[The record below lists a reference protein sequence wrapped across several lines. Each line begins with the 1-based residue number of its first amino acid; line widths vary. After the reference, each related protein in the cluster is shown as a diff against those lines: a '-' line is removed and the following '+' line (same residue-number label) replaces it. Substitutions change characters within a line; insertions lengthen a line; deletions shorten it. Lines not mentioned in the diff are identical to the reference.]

1 MANIQITPSGPQQ
14 EPSIALNSLDQSTV
28 IVTTND
34 LRSGNNMTTIYRS
47 INGGASYTEM
57 LNPPPAGFAASGDG
71 VAAYGYPNL
80 FLVAATALN
89 VNPVRDSSIIV
100 YRSTNNGASFS
111 TPIIVNQG
119 FGTAVYNDKPS
130 IRIDTSNGSPYLGQ
144 AYIAFTR
151 YFNNFQSSET
161 LISRSL
167 DQGITWSTPFLLTN
181 QVQDVSNFGS
191 SIAIGPAG
199 EIYVGWMQYGPGTP
213 QFLMRRSD
221 DGGVT
226 YGPIITI
233 STVSLVPTPL
243 PVPTFG
249 FRVLT
254 IAYLAVD
261 ISPFNGEGI
270 VYAAWQDNRTGSAH
284 IFLSRS
290 TDKGVSWST
299 PIQVDDSPSG
309 SQNILPNLTVSR
321 DNGGVKV
328 MYYTNRVSNSLIDVF
343 LAESN
348 NAGSSFAPNLRV
360 TSVSFDPNADPSLGT
375 PTPSIGDYNDLI
387 VKATGAAL
395 IVWMD
400 TRTGSQNIFEDI

>member
-1 MANIQITPSGPQQ
+1 M
-14 EPSIALNSLDQSTV
+14 
-28 IVTTND
+28 
-34 LRSGNNMTTIYRS
+34 
-47 INGGASYTEM
+47 
-57 LNPPPAGFAASGDG
+57 
-71 VAAYGYPNL
+71 
-80 FLVAATALN
+80 
-89 VNPVRDSSIIV
+89 
-100 YRSTNNGASFS
+100 
-111 TPIIVNQG
+111 
-119 FGTAVYNDKPS
+119 
-130 IRIDTSNGSPYLGQ
+130 
-144 AYIAFTR
+144 
-151 YFNNFQSSET
+151 
-161 LISRSL
+161 
-167 DQGITWSTPFLLTN
+167 
-181 QVQDVSNFGS
+181 
-191 SIAIGPAG
+191 
-199 EIYVGWMQYGPGTP
+199 
-213 QFLMRRSD
+213 
-221 DGGVT
+221 T

-299 PIQVDDSPSG
+299 PIQVDDSPAG

-348 NAGSSFAPNLRV
+348 NAVRRLR
-360 TSVSFDPNADPSLGT
+360 
-375 PTPSIGDYNDLI
+375 LI
-387 VKATGAAL
+387 FV
-395 IVWMD
+395 
-400 TRTGSQNIFEDI
+400 

>member
-1 MANIQITPSGPQQ
+1 MANIQVTPSGPQQ
-14 EPSIALNSLDQSTV
+14 EPSIALNSLDQATV

-34 LRSGNNMTTIYRS
+34 LRSGNNMTTVYRS
-47 INGGASYTEM
+47 INSGASYTQM
-57 LNPPPAGFAASGDG
+57 LMSPPVGFAASGDG

-119 FGTAVYNDKPS
+119 YSTAIYNDKPA
-130 IRIDTSNGSPYLGQ
+130 IAIDTANGSPYVGQ

-151 YFNNFQSSET
+151 YFNNFKSSET
-161 LISRSL
+161 LFQRSL
-167 DQGITWSTPFLLTN
+167 DQGVTWSVPILLTN
-181 QVQDVSNFGS
+181 QVQGVTSFGS
-191 SIAIGPAG
+191 TIAIGPQG
-199 EIYVGWMQYGPGTP
+199 DIYVGWMQYGPGTP
-213 QFLMRRSD
+213 QFLMRRSV
-221 DGGVT
+221 DGGIT
-226 YGPIITI
+226 FGPIITI

-270 VYAAWQDNRTGSAH
+270 VYAVWQDNRTGNAH
-284 IFLSRS
+284 IYMSRS
-290 TDKGVSWST
+290 TDRGLSWST
-299 PIQVDDSPSG
+299 LRQVDDSPAV
-309 SQNILPNLTVSR
+309 SQNFLPNLTVSR
-321 DNGGVKV
+321 DNGGVRV
-328 MYYTNRVSNSLIDVF
+328 MYYTNRLTTTLLDVY

-348 NAGSSFAPNLRV
+348 DAGSTFLPNRRI
-360 TSVSFDPNADPSLGT
+360 TSVSFDPNADPSIGV
-375 PTPSIGDYNDLI
+375 PTPSIGDYNGL
-387 VKATGAAL
+387 VVRATGTPI

-400 TRTGSQNIFEDI
+400 TRTGSQNIFEDV

>member
-290 TDKGVSWST
+290 TDKGISWST
-299 PIQVDDSPSG
+299 PIQVDDSPAG

>member
-1 MANIQITPSGPQQ
+1 MTNIQITPSGPQQ

-47 INGGASYTEM
+47 VNGGASYTEM